1 MWFTPNSTA
10 RRSTAIPSSGSRAGP
25 CRVPVGSRIV
35 PKPSRATGRSPPI
48 AKVPEAAAGWL
59 ALAVSVILTACPC
72 VVAAAKNWQVAAI
85 CGGWQTGRVTDGQT
99 STVRGDAELI
109 ARAGHLFDAVHE
121 EFACAARDLATWSA
135 PETRAALARRVLSHG
150 RTDRVTVRK
159 LMSPV
164 ALADEAQRAHLRQ
177 LGPGAQVR
185 ISSAPL
191 PHETIIIDR
200 RVAILAGQ
208 PSPLGREYT
217 VTTSP
222 ALVGGISSLFAA
234 AWEAATDLG
243 AFLSGV
249 VPDLPAEAREVLRSH
264 GAGLTDEAAARRLGT
279 SLRTYRRRV
288 ADLMAALEAGSRFQ
302 AGVRASELGL
312 AH

>member
-1 MWFTPNSTA
+1 MLP
-10 RRSTAIPSSGSRAGP
+10 IAGP
-25 CRVPVGSRIV
+25 GH
-35 PKPSRATGRSPPI
+35 
-48 AKVPEAAAGWL
+48 
-59 ALAVSVILTACPC
+59 
-72 VVAAAKNWQVAAI
+72 
-85 CGGWQTGRVTDGQT
+85 GGQTGRVTDDQT
-99 STVRGDAELI
+99 STVRGDAELV
-109 ARAGHLFDAVHE
+109 ARAGHLFDAVHD

-135 PETRAALARRVLSHG
+135 PEARSAVARRVLASS
-150 RTDRVTVRK
+150 TDSFTVRK
-159 LMSPV
+159 LFSPM
-164 ALADEAQRAHLRQ
+164 ALADEAQRAHLRR
-177 LGPGAQVR
+177 LDAGAQVR

-191 PHETIIIDR
+191 PHETIILDR

-222 ALVGGISSLFAA
+222 ALVGGVYSLFTA

-243 AFLSGV
+243 SYLRGE
-249 VPDLPAEAREVLRSH
+249 VPDLAPEAREILRAL

-288 ADLMAALEAGSRFQ
+288 AELMAALEAGSRFQ
-302 AGVRASELGL
+302 AGVRAGELGL

>member
-1 MWFTPNSTA
+1 MSD
-10 RRSTAIPSSGSRAGP
+10 
-25 CRVPVGSRIV
+25 
-35 PKPSRATGRSPPI
+35 
-48 AKVPEAAAGWL
+48 E
-59 ALAVSVILTACPC
+59 
-72 VVAAAKNWQVAAI
+72 
-85 CGGWQTGRVTDGQT
+85 QT

-109 ARAGHLFDAVHE
+109 ARAGHLFDAAGE
-121 EFACAARDLATWSA
+121 EFACAARDLATWSQ
-135 PETRAALARRVLSHG
+135 PEARSAVARRVLAHG
-150 RTDRVTVRK
+150 TDGGFTVRK
-159 LMSPV
+159 LMSPLV
-164 ALADEAQRAHLRQ
+164 LANEAQRAHLLR
-177 LGPGAQVR
+177 LDAAGSQVR

-191 PHETIIIDR
+191 PHETIILDR

-222 ALVGGISSLFAA
+222 VLVGGVYSLFTA

-243 AFLSGV
+243 AYLRGE
-249 VPDLPAEAREVLRSH
+249 VPELAPEAREILRAL

-288 ADLMAALEAGSRFQ
+288 AELMAALEAGSRFQ
-302 AGVRASELGL
+302 AGVRASEHGL